1 MLGALSA
8 MTEVLADLDAVL
20 LCSHSEG
27 LPIAL
32 IEAGAAG
39 KPVVSTNV
47 GGVNE
52 LVAHERTGFLGEK
65 PDELAFGLSQLLENR
80 SLGPAMGQRARLRI
94 EKRHSATALAERLE
108 GLYAL
113 AREEHACGS

>member
-1 MLGALSA
+1 MPEL
-8 MTEVLADLDAVL
+8 LADLDAVL

-39 KPVVSTNV
+39 KPVVATPV
-47 GGVNE
+47 GGVSE
-52 LVAHERTGFLGEK
+52 LVAHERTGFLGANQ
-65 PDELAFGLSQLLENR
+65 DELAFGLAQLLGNR
-80 SLGPAMGQRARLRI
+80 ALGPAMGQRARLRV
-94 EKRHSATALAERLE
+94 EKRHSAAALVERLE

-113 AREEHACGS
+113 AREAHACAS